1 MTITIRLYI
10 FYNVFPYIQALLS
23 ITIQKM
29 GENEELWLA
38 YMLQF
43 LNRFYSVNRNSNIFT
58 YFSTLSQSHE
68 DISNRIVWLHCSF
81 DLISKKIISFLG
93 LADATSVDSNDK
105 TLDEE
110 SLKLLSHPEKCAKAV
125 ILKFHE
131 SLKSLSKRTTIE
143 DFNAKIRRL
152 LVQYHEMVNLI
163 HHVVYLV
170 IISSIDVF
178 SFCLV
183 LQKN

>member
-1 MTITIRLYI
+1 
-10 FYNVFPYIQALLS
+10 
-23 ITIQKM
+23 M

-68 DISNRIVWLHCSF
+68 DISSRIVWLHCSF
-81 DLISKKIISFLG
+81 DLIPQNIISFLG

-105 TLDEE
+105 IGEE
-110 SLKLLSHPEKCAKAV
+110 NLKLLSHPEKCAEAV
-125 ILKFHE
+125 ILRFHE

-143 DFNAKIRRL
+143 GFTAKIQNNL
-152 LVQYHEMVNLI
+152 LEQYHDMVNFTLSI
-163 HHVVYLV
+163 MIIMTSINVLV
-170 IISSIDVF
+170 FI
-178 SFCLV
+178 
-183 LQKN
+183 